1 MMGKQLNTLLKVVT
15 LILIFCVTLF
25 AQENPSDANSEE
37 TQTQEPHFIA
47 VGDVASKVSQTLVEI
62 EGISK
67 QTAPQNEIIEIDEAL
82 EGYIESIQALFNDP
96 INSYLDRLSLPQL
109 LKKEE
114 SWKLY
119 LKQLEKW
126 NTLLNSRI
134 DIFEQEKKRV
144 KQAKILWKSSYKN
157 AMSVEAPKA
166 ILEQITKLIVTLEKL
181 EVEIKKRYDT
191 LLTDTT
197 TLGSN
202 ILEINAL
209 LKRNKKAQKVVSNKL
224 FTQNGLSFFTLYAQE
239 SFAPMEYFEA
249 VFASIQAKMKS
260 FGIYYLDNQDKLSL
274 FAIYSSFILFI
285 VLLFFYLYKKHR
297 LFVKEESYSDKN
309 YAFIQ
314 YPFSSFF
321 IFGLLLNLFMFSDIP
336 QSAKQ
341 FQLLFVL
348 IPMVR
353 LLSKLIEKDLR
364 RYLYIFVSLFV
375 VGIIERNGTYYGLDA
390 RVISITLDI
399 GLVIFIFFLVKHHLL
414 ETMTHRFIQRFI
426 YKFLLLFMFLLVV
439 AIGAD
444 IYGATQ
450 LSTRLSSTVLIAMLS
465 ALFFYLVTVMLTG
478 VLIVTL
484 RRRMAHSFLPLTTF
498 KQNVEKSI
506 TILIKLFMLIWWLFV
521 VSKAM
526 QIQHFIIDAKNDFM
540 ALSWEIGSVV
550 ISITSIFDFVITIL
564 GTWFTVKVV
573 NILLKVELFS
583 RVKFARGVP
592 TAITTVT
599 NYIIVISGFFIAFS
613 SLGITREQFTLLF
626 GALGV
631 GIGFGLRNIIANFV
645 SGLIMVFERPIQ
657 IGDTIEI
664 NNTMG
669 TVHAIGT
676 RSSTIETFD
685 GSEVIIPNADFIS
698 KEITNWTLSD
708 NHRRKTLRFKVALD
722 SDIQQVLEIMQ
733 RVVTAHPNVLKEPQ
747 PMATF
752 LGFEEYYLEF
762 KLYYWLCE
770 NLIMAQ
776 SDIAIDIYEIL
787 QKEGIAM
794 PTPKQKFVNL
804 G

>member
-1 MMGKQLNTLLKVVT
+1 MVVKQFNTLLKFVT
-15 LILIFCVTLF
+15 FILILFTTLF
-25 AQENPSDANSEE
+25 AQENPSDAKSKD
-37 TQTQEPHFIA
+37 TQTKEPHFIA
-47 VGDVASKVSQTLVEI
+47 VGDVASKVSQSLTQIDTIFQEI
-62 EGISK
+62 
-67 QTAPQNEIIEIDEAL
+67 APQKEIIEIDEAL
-82 EGYIESIQALFNDP
+82 ESYVESIQVLLNDP
-96 INSYLDRLSLPQL
+96 INGYLDRLSTPQL

-126 NTLLNSRI
+126 NSLLNSRI
-134 DIFEQEKKRV
+134 DIFEQSKKSV
-144 KQAKILWKSSYKN
+144 KQARELWKNSYEN
-157 AMSVEAPKA
+157 AMSVEAPEA
-166 ILEQITKLIVTLEKL
+166 ILGEINKLLVSLEDLDKAL
-181 EVEIKKRYDT
+181 KKRYDT
-191 LLTDTT
+191 LLTNVT
-197 TLGSN
+197 TLSSN
-202 ILEINAL
+202 ISHIKAL
-209 LKRNKKAQKVVSNKL
+209 LKTNKEAQKVVSNKL
-224 FTQNGLSFFTLYAQE
+224 FSQNGLSFFTLYAQE

-249 VFASIQAKMKS
+249 VLSSIKAKMKS

-297 LFVKEESYSDKN
+297 LFVQEESYSDKH
-309 YAFIQ
+309 YAFMQ

-321 IFGLLLNLFMFSDIP
+321 IFGLLLNLFIFSDIP

-353 LLSKLIEKDLR
+353 LLSRLIEKDLR

-390 RVISITLDI
+390 RAISITLDI
-399 GLVIFIFFLVKHHLL
+399 GLVIFIFFLVKNHLL

-426 YKFLLLFMFLLVV
+426 YKFLLLFMLLLVV

-484 RRRMAHSFLPLTTF
+484 RRRMAHTFLPLATF

-526 QIQHFIIDAKNDFM
+526 QIHHFIIDAKNDFM

-550 ISITSIFDFVITIL
+550 ISVTSIFDFVITIL

-592 TAITTVT
+592 TAISTVT

-708 NHRRKTLRFKVALD
+708 DHRRKTLRFKVALG
-722 SDIQQVLEIMQ
+722 SDIQKVLEIMQ
-733 RVVTAHPNVLKEPQ
+733 TIVTAHPNVLKEPE

-752 LGFEEYYLEF
+752 LGFEAYYLEF
-762 KLYYWLCE
+762 KLYYWLRE

-776 SDIAIDIYEIL
+776 SDIAIDIYQRL
-787 QKEGIAM
+787 QKEGIAL
-794 PTPKQKFVNL
+794 PTPKQEFINL